1 MTVASARPAASLRHA
16 RSAVLVHFVVNG
28 MGMGIWASRLPDVKH
43 GLHLE
48 DGQVAI
54 VIFAGAVGA
63 MLSLRAAGPLIER
76 FGSRRTTQLAAMFM
90 MLSLFVPAAARNL
103 PQLMVGMLLIAAGA
117 SFQDVGMNSQAVAI
131 EHRLAKPIM
140 SSFHAAFSIGAIL
153 GAGGGAITA
162 KLHVAY
168 QPTFVGFAIALLAAI
183 VIANRWLLDAP
194 ETSRRDA
201 SERQGRG
208 GLPHRGV
215 LIALGVIGMAS
226 FIAEGSAADWATIYL
241 RDDTG
246 TTAAVAAVGFMIFN
260 ITMTAGR
267 LAGDRL
273 AARFGA
279 MFLVRG
285 GTAVAGIGLLGGL
298 LGRTTIAGIAGFAV
312 MGIGLSIIVPQVF
325 SAAGQ
330 LAPGRTPAALSL
342 VSAIS
347 YFGFLTGPAAIGAV
361 ANAANL
367 RVALVIPA
375 ALVLASSLVASRLHT
390 AADSPLPAAA
400 DSLRLGAEPGAGP
413 QL

>member
-1 MTVASARPAASLRHA
+1 MTLVQRPGSSPLQARY
-16 RSAVLVHFVVNG
+16 AVLVHFLVNG
-28 MGMGIWASRLPDVKH
+28 MGMGIWASRLPAVKH
-43 GLHLE
+43 GLRLE

-76 FGSRRTTQLAAMFM
+76 FGSRRTTQIAAVFM
-90 MLSLFVPAAARNL
+90 MLSLLIPAAARNL
-103 PQLMVGMLLIAAGA
+103 PQLMVGMLLIAAGS

-140 SSFHAAFSIGAIL
+140 SSFHAAFSVGAIL
-153 GAGGGAITA
+153 GAAGGAITA
-162 KLHVAY
+162 KLNVSY
-168 QPTFVGFAIALLAAI
+168 QHTFAGFAVVLVAA
-183 VIANRWLLDAP
+183 VLVANRWLLNAP

-201 SERQGRG
+201 SEMQGRG

-215 LIALGVIGMAS
+215 LIALGVIGLAS
-226 FIAEGSAADWATIYL
+226 FIAEGSAADWAAIYL

-246 TTAAVAAVGFMIFN
+246 TTAAVAAIGFMIFN

-279 MFLVRG
+279 MFLVRA

-298 LGRTTIAGIAGFAV
+298 LGRTTAAGIAGFAV

-325 SAAGQ
+325 SAAAQ
-330 LAPGRTPAALSL
+330 LAPGRAPAALSL

-361 ANAANL
+361 AHAANL
-367 RVALVIPA
+367 RIALVIPA
-375 ALVLASSLVASRLHT
+375 ALILASSLVASRLHT
-390 AADSPLPAAA
+390 ASDSPLPAAA
-400 DSLRLGAEPGAGP
+400 DELRARAAQPGAGP
-413 QL
+413 LY